1 MGLMGKGPA
10 EWSQSLPNRKVND
23 ASISTTFKLILNWY
37 GPITTSSSITPTV
50 WRTEFS
56 NARTVIVFL
65 FISQC
70 PSPRAFTLLNVQTF
84 KPLPLSI
91 TTAGTIWARQDTKK
105 NRKRVRGGCPIGG
118 DLIIGE
124 GNHPR
129 RHDLSDQVGQPFG
142 SDIVFYMGLLQNL
155 NHLLSVM
162 FRGYQ

>member
-10 EWSQSLPNRKVND
+10 EWSQSIPNRKVND

-37 GPITTSSSITPTV
+37 GPITTSSSITLLQQSGGRNFRMLGPSSSLSSYPQGLYTAQRANIKTTPIINQHCRYYLGPT
-50 WRTEFS
+50 RH
-56 NARTVIVFL
+56 
-65 FISQC
+65 Q
-70 PSPRAFTLLNVQTF
+70 
-84 KPLPLSI
+84 
-91 TTAGTIWARQDTKK
+91 
-105 NRKRVRGGCPIGG
+105 NRKRVRVGCPIGG

-129 RHDLSDQVGQPFG
+129 RHDLSDQVGRPFG

-162 FRGYQ
+162 FRGSQ